1 MDTTWQ
7 TKAKQKR
14 SSILAA
20 IPEKWRI
27 ASPLPTPEQKRD
39 FTGDYIERFLT
50 EREVEITQ
58 TDAIDIVTKT
68 SSGQWKAVEVA
79 EAFCHRAALAHQ
91 MVRYAL
97 ITSSW

>member
-7 TKAKQKR
+7 SKAKQKR
-14 SSILAA
+14 QSILAA

-27 ASPLPTPEQKRD
+27 VTPLPSPEEKRD

-50 EREVEITQ
+50 KREVEITQ

-68 SSGQWKAVEVA
+68 SSGQWKAVEVT

-91 MVRYAL
+91 MVSYSCAL
-97 ITSSW
+97 YGM